1 MMTQLKED
9 ILDFLIHPDLNKFR
23 NVEHRSLFSIF
34 RLYDMYYTRLLV
46 ISD

>member
-23 NVEHRSLFSIF
+23 NVGHRSLFSIF